1 MRAAA
6 AELEFE
12 EAATLRDE
20 IRRLENQELE
30 LPPARGGGSFSDRM
44 RRADAQSKSRRGK
57 GKRKGRR

>member
-6 AELEFE
+6 ADLEFE

-30 LPPARGGGSFSDRM
+30 LPTGGASFSERM
-44 RRADAQSKSRRGK
+44 RRAGAQSKSRRGK
-57 GKRKGRR
+57 GRGRRRG